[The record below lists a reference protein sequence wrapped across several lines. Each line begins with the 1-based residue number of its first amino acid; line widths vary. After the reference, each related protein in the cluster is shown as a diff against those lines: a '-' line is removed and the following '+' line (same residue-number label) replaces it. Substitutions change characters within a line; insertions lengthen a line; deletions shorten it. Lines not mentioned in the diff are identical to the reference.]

1 MSNEVVVKAENLK
14 KYFDVKR
21 SISDALLRRPKLY
34 VRAVDG
40 INLTIRRGEIL
51 GLAGESGSGKT
62 TTGLLLV
69 KLLEPTDG
77 RIYFEGEDITHLPE
91 SEFKS
96 YRRKIQIIFQDP
108 YGSLDPRMRIRE
120 ILEEPLRFLEPDLSE
135 EERYDRIVESL
146 EIVKLTP
153 PEEFLDRF
161 PHQLSGGQRQRVSV
175 ARSFVVRPDFI
186 VADEPVSMID
196 VSLRAGILNILLE
209 MRNKFNTS
217 IMFITHDLAVAG
229 YVSDRIAIMYLG
241 KIVEEGPTIDVL
253 TKPLH
258 PYTQA
263 LISAIPEPDP
273 KLKKEKIIL
282 KGEPPSPVFIPKGCR
297 FWPRCRFARDI
308 CKREKPP
315 LVEVEKG
322 RKVACWLYYEKE
334 EVETQ

>member
-1 MSNEVVVKAENLK
+1 MSDEVVIKAENLK

-21 SISDALLRRPKLY
+21 SIADALLRRPKLY

-40 INLTIRRGEIL
+40 IDLTIKRGEIL

-69 KLLEPTDG
+69 KLLDPTDG
-77 RIYFEGEDITHLPE
+77 KIFFEGEDITHLPE
-91 SEFKS
+91 SEFKK

-120 ILEEPLRFLEPDLSE
+120 ILEEPLKFLEPDLTE
-135 EERYDRIVESL
+135 EERYNRIIESL

-153 PEEFLDRF
+153 PEEFLDRY

-209 MRNKFNTS
+209 MRDRFNTS
-217 IMFITHDLAVAG
+217 MMFITHDLAVAG
-229 YVSDRIAIMYLG
+229 YVSDRLSIMYLG
-241 KIVEEGPTIDVL
+241 RIVEEGPTIDVL

-282 KGEPPSPVFIPKGCR
+282 KGEPPSPIFIPKGCR

-308 CKREKPP
+308 CKREEPP
-315 LVEVEKG
+315 LIEVEKG
-322 RKVACWLYYEKE
+322 RKVACWLYYEEE
-334 EVETQ
+334 EVKNQ